1 MLQNCEYEG
10 SFRGQG
16 VYKRITDHDH
26 GGKHSSRFIILNR
39 KGVDNHN
46 YTNISYILK
55 EKHCNKCVYTKLD
68 TCHT

>member
-26 GGKHSSRFIILNR
+26 GGKHSSRFISLNR

-46 YTNISYILK
+46 YTNIL
-55 EKHCNKCVYTKLD
+55 L
-68 TCHT
+68 